1 MNYDPSK
8 KDKGKFKKSVE
19 KVIEDFM
26 FLTDC
31 PTTKEI
37 MIQMEFHLPRPKSHF
52 RTGKFKGILKK
63 DAPKYPRKPD
73 IDNLAKFVLDALNDY
88 IWVDDS
94 QVTTLFLRKVYAN
107 EDEPHTMLKLEYDD

>member
-19 KVIEDFM
+19 LVIEDFV
-26 FLTDC
+26 FLTDF
-31 PTTKEI
+31 PTTKAVA
-37 MIQMEFHLPRPKSHF
+37 IQMEFHLPRPKSHF
-52 RTGKFKGILKK
+52 RTGRFYQELKE
-63 DAPKYPRKPD
+63 DAPIYPRKPD

-88 IWVDDS
+88 IWKDDS